1 MNPRHAYPVALV
13 TGALLTLAF
22 PEPDI
27 APLAWIVLA
36 PTLYLTR
43 GAGAKR
49 GAIAWTLFGLGFFG
63 TLLTWISVVGWVAW
77 GALVLIQVPFAAAFG
92 ALWGWLSGRAGSWG
106 RIALAAG
113 AWALLEY
120 LRSVVPVVGFTWG
133 QLAQS
138 QHDALWVLRWASVA
152 GGPFLALVIVAVN
165 AALAELVVAVRG
177 RRLAAGLIAVSV
189 LALAFAGP
197 ALIRWRHDDGSLTP
211 VPTVAVV
218 QGNVNPY
225 VPQDFEKDLRILQR
239 HVELTEA
246 IEEPV
251 DLVVWPESAA
261 AIDPDHPV
269 VPPLL
274 ERAALAVDAPLII
287 GGSEDVGDG
296 ADRYRVMAFLVSPRG
311 EIVDRYQKT
320 HLVPFGEYVPA
331 RDALDWIPM
340 LDQVPRDAQPGT
352 RGNIFVMDRAA
363 IATVLSFEGDFGSL
377 VRSRVAAGGRTVI
390 VATNTSTWLD
400 TWASAQHAAF
410 SQVRAAENRVPVIHA
425 ALSGVSAVIGEDGAV
440 LESLPLYEEGTMV
453 VRVPPGSASSWYV
466 RFGDPLLFGAIA
478 LCFLLWAA
486 SHRRARLASG
496 DA

>member
-22 PEPDI
+22 PEPDVW
-27 APLAWIVLA
+27 PLAWLVFA
-36 PTLYLTR
+36 PTLYLTC
-43 GAGAKR
+43 GVGPKR
-49 GAIAWTLFGLGFFG
+49 GALAWAVFGLGFFG
-63 TLLTWISVVGWVAW
+63 TLLTWISVVGWIAW
-77 GALVLIQVPFAAAFG
+77 GALVLIQAPFVAAFG
-92 ALWGWLSGRAGSWG
+92 ALWGWLSDRTGSLG
-106 RIALAAG
+106 RIALAGG

-152 GGPFLALVIVAVN
+152 GGVFLALVVVASN
-165 AALAELVVAVRG
+165 AALAELALAM
-177 RRLAAGLIAVSV
+177 RRRQPARALAAVSV
-189 LALAFAGP
+189 LLLAFAGP
-197 ALIRWRHDDGSLTP
+197 ALIHWRHYDGFRT
-211 VPTVAVV
+211 TVAVV

-225 VPQDFEKDLRILQR
+225 VPQDYEKDLRILQR
-239 HVELTEA
+239 HVELTQA

-269 VPPLL
+269 VAPLL
-274 ERAALAVDAPLII
+274 ARAALAVDAPLII

-296 ADRYRVMAFLVSPRG
+296 ADRYRVMAFLVSPTG

-340 LDQVPRDAQPGT
+340 LDQVPRDAQPGE
-352 RGNIFVMDRAA
+352 RANIFTADGRS

-377 VRSRVAAGGRTVI
+377 VRSRVAAGGRMVI
-390 VATNTSTWLD
+390 VATNTSTWLN
-400 TWASAQHAAF
+400 TWASAQHVAF
-410 SQVRAAENRVPVIHA
+410 SQVRAAENRVPVVHA
-425 ALSGVSAVIGEDGAV
+425 ALSGISAVIWEDGAV
-440 LESLPLYEEGTMV
+440 LDSLPLYEEGTMIV
-453 VRVPPGSASSWYV
+453 GVRQGSASSWYA
-466 RFGDPLLFGAIA
+466 RFGDPLLFGAIFLCA
-478 LCFLLWAA
+478 LVWALGN
-486 SHRRARLASG
+486 RRARVAST